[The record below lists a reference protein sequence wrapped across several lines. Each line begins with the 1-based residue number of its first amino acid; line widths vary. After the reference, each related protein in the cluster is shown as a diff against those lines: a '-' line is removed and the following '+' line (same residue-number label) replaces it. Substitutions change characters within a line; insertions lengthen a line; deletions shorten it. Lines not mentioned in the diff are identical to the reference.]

1 MGTYNPGVFGT
12 FNGKVGSVVASK
24 WKGIK
29 VVKNYPEKSSK
40 PKSEPQ
46 LSQTS
51 QFGLV
56 GSFLKKAAGLISVG
70 YQGVSGA
77 VTPWNIALK
86 YHLEEAITGTYPNFQ
101 LNYEMVRL
109 SLEDSAMDWAPD
121 AKAIAVA
128 GMMVKVSWKLDA
140 NASKSTQPT
149 DKAYIFLYNPAKKKS
164 VSVTGNMLRSALSRD
179 LPMPSYFTGDVLYS
193 WLFFTSADGKI
204 VSETQYLGSVTIIE

>member
-40 PKSEPQ
+40 PKTEPQ
-46 LSQTS
+46 LSHTS
-51 QFGLV
+51 KFGLV
-56 GSFLKKAAGLISVG
+56 GSFLKKAAALISVG

-86 YHLEEAITGTYPNFQ
+86 YHLKEAITGTYPNFQ

-109 SLEDSAMDWAPD
+109 SLDGSLMNYAPD
-121 AKAIAVA
+121 AKAVA
-128 GMMVKVSWKLDA
+128 STGMMVKVSWKMEVTA
-140 NASKSTQPT
+140 NKSMQPT
-149 DKAYIFLYNPAKKKS
+149 DKAYILLYNPAKKNTMS
-164 VSVTGNMLRSALSRD
+164 ATGNVLRSALTID
-179 LPMPSYFTGDVLYS
+179 LPMPSYFTGDVMYG
-193 WLFFTSADGKI
+193 WLFFTSANGKI

>member
-56 GSFLKKAAGLISVG
+56 GSFLKKASSLISVG

-86 YHLEEAITGTYPNFQ
+86 YHLKEAITGTYPNFQ

-109 SLEDSAMDWAPD
+109 SLDGSLMNYAPD
-121 AKAIAVA
+121 AKAVA
-128 GMMVKVSWKLDA
+128 LAGAIVKVSWKMEVTA
-140 NASKSTQPT
+140 NKSMQPT
-149 DKAYIFLYNPAKKKS
+149 DKAYILLYNPAKKNTM
-164 VSVTGNMLRSALSRD
+164 SVTGNVLRSGLTID
-179 LPMPSYFTGDVLYS
+179 LPMPSYFTGDVLYG
-193 WLFFTSADGKI
+193 WLFFTSANGKI

>member
-46 LSQTS
+46 LIQTS
-51 QFGLV
+51 QFALV
-56 GSFLKKAAGLISVG
+56 GSFLKKASSLISVG

-86 YHLEEAITGTYPNFQ
+86 YHLKEAITGTYPNFQ

-109 SLEDSAMDWAPD
+109 SLDGSLMNYAPD
-121 AKAIAVA
+121 AKAVA
-128 GMMVKVSWKLDA
+128 LAGAIVKVSWKMEVTA
-140 NASKSTQPT
+140 NKSMQPT
-149 DKAYIFLYNPAKKKS
+149 DKAYILLYNPAKKNTM
-164 VSVTGNMLRSALSRD
+164 SVTGNVLRSGLTID
-179 LPMPSYFTGDVLYS
+179 LPMPSYFTGDVLYG
-193 WLFFTSADGKI
+193 WLFFTSANGKI

>member
-40 PKSEPQ
+40 PKSELQ
-46 LSQTS
+46 LIQTS

-56 GSFLKKAAGLISVG
+56 GSFLKKASGLISVG

-77 VTPWNIALK
+77 VTPWNVALK
-86 YHLEEAITGTYPNFQ
+86 YHLKEAITGTYPNFQ
-101 LNYEMVRL
+101 LKYEMVRL
-109 SLEDSAMDWAPD
+109 SLDSGLMNYAPD
-121 AKAIAVA
+121 AKAVALA
-128 GMMVKVSWKLDA
+128 GMIVKVSWKMEVTA
-140 NASKSTQPT
+140 NKSMLPT
-149 DKAYIFLYNPAKKKS
+149 DKAHILLYNPAKKNAMS
-164 VSVTGNMLRSALSRD
+164 VIGNVLRSGLTTD
-179 LPMPSYFTGDVLYS
+179 LPMPSYFTGDVMYG
-193 WLFFTSADGKI
+193 WLFFTSANGKI